1 MAVSTA
7 SIKKKKRTA
16 KAPEAKKPRESASK
30 DETQASTGETP
41 CWIGSPIET
50 DKILVTFDG
59 LKVTYHLKTTKETV
73 FKEYANDH
81 ALRIIHGRIKS
92 DPHGPYTQQCVAKA
106 RIAMMKKLPIV

>member
-7 SIKKKKRTA
+7 SIKKRKA
-16 KAPEAKKPRESASK
+16 KAPEATKPRKPAPKEEP
-30 DETQASTGETP
+30 ETSPEKTP

-59 LKVTYHLKTTKETV
+59 LKVTYYLKTTKETIV
-73 FKEYANDH
+73 KEYAKDH
-81 ALRIIHGRIKS
+81 ALRIIHGRILS

-106 RIAMMKKLPIV
+106 RIAMMKKIPLS